1 MIKVNYINLCVTSFN
16 LAKKDIIIFTPFLFF
31 FLIFNLLDF
40 KFNFTNAIS
49 QTSLFTIGVLS
60 IIWFCSLFFE
70 AITLLMIKSLLH
82 NEHVHLKESLLS
94 MPKKFFVL
102 FINIFILF
110 LPILFIIKYLTS
122 FNSFQNISPLKLGF
136 IIICVIFMCIL
147 SLISQFLPVIVIL
160 ENHSF
165 FKPLLKSIKFAF
177 KNFINII
184 IYLALILSI
193 TFFMVLF
200 SLLFESMPVIGDIIF
215 KSFFQGIL
223 NTFLLV
229 IALNFYLMIKKNESA
244 AK

>member
-1 MIKVNYINLCVTSFN
+1 
-16 LAKKDIIIFTPFLFF
+16 
-31 FLIFNLLDF
+31 
-40 KFNFTNAIS
+40 
-49 QTSLFTIGVLS
+49 
-60 IIWFCSLFFE
+60 
-70 AITLLMIKSLLH
+70 MIKSLLH